1 MKVNARDLICVRTP
15 GFHGV
20 GSPITGNR
28 EARRW
33 LRVVRSSRPMEHK
46 EMRELHDLAEAQA
59 LALAIVDTLPEPF
72 LVLDDTLHLL
82 AGSRCFYEVFGEDP
96 AAAHGRSLFDLSD
109 GQWDIPGLRQLL
121 LVVIPEHTALEGFEF
136 EQDFAQLG
144 IRTIQLNAL
153 PIRDEGGD
161 SRMVLLAIKDI
172 TERRVAEQEKQ
183 RLLEHTEKLL
193 EQQRTLL
200 REMRHRIANSLQI
213 IASILLL
220 KAGSVA
226 SEETKN
232 ELRSAHQRV
241 MSVAAVQNHLNTS
254 EGIEQIEM
262 GPYLTKLSA
271 GLAASMVGPDQH
283 IDIAVA
289 ATDGTL
295 PTSHAVS
302 IGLIVT
308 ELIINAIK
316 YAFPKRR
323 ASARV
328 RVTFEMAKSDWKLTV
343 ADNGLGRAGQEVMKT
358 TTGLGTALIGALAKQ
373 LDAQIAETSS
383 PKGLTVHVTRSTFE
397 SRLPVAA

>member
-1 MKVNARDLICVRTP
+1 MK
-15 GFHGV
+15 
-20 GSPITGNR
+20 
-28 EARRW
+28 
-33 LRVVRSSRPMEHK
+33 
-46 EMRELHDLAEAQA
+46 ELHDRAEAQA

-82 AGSRCFYEVFGEDP
+82 AGSRCFYEVFGED
-96 AAAHGRSLFDLSD
+96 AAKAHGRSLFDLSD

-121 LVVIPEHTALEGFEF
+121 MSVVPQHMAVEGFEF
-136 EQDFAQLG
+136 EQTFAHLG
-144 IRTIQLNAL
+144 KRTIQLNAL
-153 PIRDEGGD
+153 PIRDESGGQ
-161 SRMVLLAIKDI
+161 SRMVLFAIKDI

-183 RLLEHTEKLL
+183 RLLEHTEELL

-232 ELRSAHQRV
+232 ELRAAHQRV
-241 MSVAAVQNHLNTS
+241 MSVAAVQGHLS
-254 EGIEQIEM
+254 ASDGIEQIEM

-271 GLAASMVGPDQH
+271 GLASSMVGPKQH

-289 ATDGTL
+289 ASEGAL

-316 YAFPKRR
+316 YAFPDHN
-323 ASARV
+323 ASARI

-343 ADNGLGRAGQEVMKT
+343 ADNGTGRNTKDEVKT
-358 TTGLGTALIGALAKQ
+358 SSGLGTALIGALAKQ
-373 LDAQIAETSS
+373 LKAQVNETSTTE
-383 PKGLTVHVTRSTFE
+383 GLAVAVTHSTFE
-397 SRLPVAA
+397 SHLPVAA